1 MKKSNNFI
9 NIVEPIESIINRVVF
24 DNDAFLSLTNSAL
37 KQMDNYKK
45 IPDDIEESIVDEMAV
60 TTTVIFSL
68 KSCTLLW
75 YFLSGIYRLNLLLII
90 VIFGLT
96 IHAYNKIQYFINEKI
111 MYDTENKVFYR
122 ALSDVYAMHYKGK
135 KFIESLPAIPF
146 DDRSRIKINMIFQNM
161 PSVINVAELYIENIE
176 YIEESGNLLSIN
188 YKLIDNLTNLEKS
201 ENFDK
206 SEMRN

>member
-122 ALSDVYAMHYKGK
+122 ALSDVYTMHYKGK

-146 DDRSRIKINMIFQNM
+146 DDRNRIKINMIFQNM

-201 ENFDK
+201 EIFDK
-206 SEMRN
+206 SEMRD